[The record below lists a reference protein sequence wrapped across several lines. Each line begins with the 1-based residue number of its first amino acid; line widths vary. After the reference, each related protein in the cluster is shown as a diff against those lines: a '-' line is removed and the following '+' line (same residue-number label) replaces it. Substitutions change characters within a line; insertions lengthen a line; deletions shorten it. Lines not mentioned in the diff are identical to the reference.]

1 MDREPEELQFLGFFG
16 IYGEAFK
23 IINSWRKLFAKIT
36 LTLILPLSFIFLAH
50 IQISDAIFAKINRN
64 EEALDSQPIGSPAQ
78 NKILQNLSSEWTAVL
93 LFKVA
98 YLIMVLV
105 FALLSTSAVVYAIAC
120 VYSGKEMT
128 YRRIMSVV
136 PKVWKRLM
144 VTFLWMFGIT
154 LAYHFVGILTI
165 VLILLIFGEGL
176 ATFLLL
182 ILAFLLFLAGM
193 VYISVIWHLASVISV
208 LEDKYGISAM
218 EKSKNLIKG
227 KLAVAVA
234 MFIQISLLYAGIQ
247 FLFGKLVVDRGWS
260 RGPVGAAASGIAL
273 VVVLCLW
280 ILLGLVIQ
288 TVVYF
293 VCKSYHH
300 ENIDKSCLSNHLEVY
315 LGEYVPLKD
324 SAVQLEQFH
333 V

>member
-16 IYGEAFK
+16 IYHEAFK
-23 IINSWRKLFAKIT
+23 IINLRRKLFTKIA
-36 LTLILPLSFIFLAH
+36 LTLVLPLSFIFLAH
-50 IQISDAIFAKINRN
+50 IQISDAIFAKIDRN
-64 EEALDSQPIGSPAQ
+64 EEALDGQPAAGAAHD
-78 NKILQNLSSEWTAVL
+78 KILKNLSSEWTTFL
-93 LFKVA
+93 LFKAA
-98 YLIMVLV
+98 YLIMVLI
-105 FALLSTSAVVYAIAC
+105 FSLLSTSAVVYAIAC
-120 VYSGKEMT
+120 IYSGKDMT

-144 VTFLWMFGIT
+144 ATFLWMF
-154 LAYHFVGILTI
+154 VILLGYNFI
-165 VLILLIFGEGL
+165 SILIIVMVLIILGYGIASLIVMIMVTILFCVGL
-176 ATFLLL
+176 
-182 ILAFLLFLAGM
+182 

-208 LEDKYGISAM
+208 LEDRYGLSAM
-218 EKSKNLIKG
+218 EKSKDLIKG

-234 MFIQISLLYAGIQ
+234 VFIQLSLLYAGIQ
-247 FLFGKLVVDRGWS
+247 FLFGKLVVRREWS
-260 RGPVGAAASGIAL
+260 GGLGGAVASGLAL
-273 VVVLCLW
+273 VVVLCMW

-300 ENIDKSCLSNHLEVY
+300 ENIDKSCLSDHLEVY